1 MAYIKYKE
9 VTKYFNFSKNMNI
22 SDLPKY
28 VKDYVFDDEM
38 ILAGFKTS
46 RDHGVFTDRKI
57 ILFDNYSFMGLRKQI
72 YIIPYKS
79 LSTLSIIFM
88 PARAEISLFL
98 DSGYPLRLK
107 FINLKA
113 IDKLRLRLLYSCI
126 SCYVNKQTPDKDDIK
141 RLLSNDLSF
150 EK

>member
-22 SDLPKY
+22 NELPKY
-28 VKDYVFDDEM
+28 VKDYVFDNET
-38 ILAGFKTS
+38 ILAGYKTS
-46 RDHGVFTDRKI
+46 RDHGIFTNKKI

-79 LSTLSIIFM
+79 ISTLSIIFM
-88 PARAEISLFL
+88 PTRAEISLFL

-107 FINLKA
+107 FINLKG

-126 SCYVNKQTPDKDDIK
+126 SCYVNNQLPNSKDLE
-141 RLLSNDLSF
+141 RLVSNNLSF
-150 EK
+150 NE